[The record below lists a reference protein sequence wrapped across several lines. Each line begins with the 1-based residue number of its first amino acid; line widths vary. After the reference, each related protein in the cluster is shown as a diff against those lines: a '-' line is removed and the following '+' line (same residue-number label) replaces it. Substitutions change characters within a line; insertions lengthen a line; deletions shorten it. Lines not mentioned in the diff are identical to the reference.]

1 MKLRVDQ
8 KTLFRI
14 PIAKRME
21 LLYARGTFDK
31 DTTSISVGRG
41 DMVVNSLD
49 EEFCVFAL
57 SITPADEQDF
67 ESMMKTRIEDM
78 SNISTAVCR

>member
-41 DMVVNSLD
+41 DLVVNCLH
-49 EEFCVFAL
+49 EVYCVFAL
-57 SITPADEQDF
+57 SITPAEQDDF
-67 ESMMKTRIEDM
+67 ESMMNTRYEDM
-78 SNISTAVCR
+78 SNVLNKC